1 MLFYV
6 KPLGFLQVCFVNSV
20 YFQTVIIGAAMTNL
34 NRIRVVVLGSSKVG
48 KSGKILYTKICILY
62 ITE

>member
-1 MLFYV
+1 MY
-6 KPLGFLQVCFVNSV
+6 LQVCLVNNV

-48 KSGKILYTKICILY
+48 KSGKTLYTKVFILY

>member
-1 MLFYV
+1 MTKILFSMLFYV
-6 KPLGFLQVCFVNSV
+6 KPLDFLKVCFVNNL

-48 KSGKILYTKICILY
+48 KSGKT
-62 ITE
+62 